1 MHRNARL
8 LRFREKNLLRY
19 HGAFLTSCGNFLFL
33 SPFESLLWLNF
44 VPPPTSVSA
53 AGLLGTVGGS
63 YHLQAAAFPMENQME
78 LQRYAGVQSN
88 FVVTTKTA
96 ASTSGWEAADL

>member
-1 MHRNARL
+1 VATSSFFL
-8 LRFREKNLLRY
+8 LLNLY
-19 HGAFLTSCGNFLFL
+19 YV
-33 SPFESLLWLNF
+33 LWLNF
-44 VPPPTSVSA
+44 VPHPTSVSA
-53 AGLLGTVGGS
+53 AGYCGGHIPS
-63 YHLQAAAFPMENQME
+63 AAFPVENQME